1 MNQRAADRFRAEASL
16 QWRLPI
22 IFAVILLLVLLLS
35 DATQYVILRQNLIY
49 SKSRVLVEDVN
60 QSRILLDR
68 FFHLESGTTDVI
80 QHACARPQLADQID
94 TTFARFIANTTG
106 STVGV
111 VVYDANRQVVDV
123 EPAGAKAPQV
133 QNQYLLR
140 VQSGAAPTP
149 LVLDTASGQ
158 MLVVAVPIAPKLPTA
173 CGLVEMSISM
183 DSVNHLLR
191 QETGLFILEGLIGFA
206 VATVLGFLLTRRAL
220 LPLERL
226 KAAALELAGGNL
238 QARSQIVARNDEVG
252 VLAQAFDTMAD
263 QIERAFMEQKAS
275 EERTKRFIADASH
288 ELRTPITALKGYLDV
303 LRRGR
308 VRDPAVLEPAL
319 ESMSQEAERMRKL
332 VIDLLAL
339 VRLDNA
345 PPAAKVQF
353 DVNALLGSIL
363 DEGVPGMPEECVRK
377 LTPHPLL
384 VLGDPEAFRTI
395 MRNLLVNACTYAK
408 GARQVWTTSAHE
420 GSARIEVHDDGPGIP
435 PEDAIH
441 IFERFYRGEKTRS
454 REDGG
459 SGLGL
464 SIVQGLV
471 ESMGGRIAVAS
482 PPGAGTTF
490 TVDLPLAP
498 LQVEGGAGN

>member
-1 MNQRAADRFRAEASL
+1 MNQHVSDRFRAESSL

-35 DATQYVILRQNLIY
+35 DGTQYLILRQNLIS
-49 SKSRVLVEDVN
+49 SKSKVLVQDVN

-68 FFHLESGTTDVI
+68 FFHLESGTPDII
-80 QHACARPQLADQID
+80 QHACARTQLADQLD

-123 EPAGAKAPQV
+123 EPTGAQVPQV
-133 QNQYLLR
+133 QDTYLRR
-140 VQSGAAPTP
+140 VQTGAVPTP
-149 LVLDTASGQ
+149 LVLDTAKGQ

-183 DSVNHLLR
+183 DSVDHILR
-191 QETGLFILEGLIGFA
+191 QETGLFILEGIIGFF
-206 VATVLGFLLTRRAL
+206 VAAALGFYLTRRAL
-220 LPLERL
+220 FPLERL
-226 KAAALELAGGNL
+226 KSAALELAGGNL
-238 QARSQIVARNDEVG
+238 QTRSQIVPRNDEVG

-263 QIERAFMEQKAS
+263 QIERAFTEQQAS

-303 LRRGR
+303 LRRGK

-345 PPAAKVQF
+345 PPAAQVPY
-353 DVNALLGSIL
+353 DVNELLSTIL
-363 DEGVPGMPEECVRK
+363 DEGVPSMPENLVRDFASTT
-377 LTPHPLL
+377 LP
-384 VLGDPEAFRTI
+384 VLGDPDAFRTV
-395 MRNLLVNACTYAK
+395 MRNLLVNASTYAK
-408 GARQVWTTSAHE
+408 GARQVWTTTRHE
-420 GSARIEVHDDGPGIP
+420 GMARIEVHDDGPGIP
-435 PEDAIH
+435 PEDLPH

-471 ESMGGRIAVAS
+471 ESQGGSIKVVS
-482 PPGAGTTF
+482 SEGAGTTF
-490 TVDLPLAP
+490 TVDLPLTP
-498 LQVEGGAGN
+498 TG

>member
-1 MNQRAADRFRAEASL
+1 MNQHVSDRFRAEASL

-22 IFAVILLLVLLLS
+22 IFAVILLLVLLIS
-35 DATQYVILRQNLIY
+35 DTTQYIILRQNLIA
-49 SKSRVLVEDVN
+49 SKSRVLVQDVN

-68 FFHLESGTTDVI
+68 FFHLESGTPDVI
-80 QHACARPQLADQID
+80 QHACSRPQLADQLD

-111 VVYDANRQVVDV
+111 VVYDTNRQVVDV
-123 EPAGAKAPQV
+123 EPSGAQVPQL
-133 QNQYLLR
+133 QDKYLLR
-140 VQSGAAPTP
+140 AQTGAAPTP
-149 LVLDTASGQ
+149 LVLDTAKGQ
-158 MLVVAVPIAPKLPTA
+158 MLVVAMPIAPKLPTA

-183 DSVNHLLR
+183 DSINHLLR
-191 QETGLFILEGLIGFA
+191 QETGLFILEGLVGFL
-206 VATVLGFLLTRRAL
+206 VATVLGFFLTRRAL

-226 KAAALELAGGNL
+226 KSAALELAGGNL
-238 QARSQIVARNDEVG
+238 QARSQIVPRNDEVG
-252 VLAQAFDTMAD
+252 VVAKAFDTMAD
-263 QIERAFMEQKAS
+263 QIERAFTEQRAS

-303 LRRGR
+303 LRRGK

-319 ESMSQEAERMRKL
+319 ASMSQEAERMRKL

-345 PPAAKVQF
+345 PPATSVLF
-353 DVNALLGSIL
+353 DVNELLGSIL
-363 DEGVPGMPEECVRK
+363 DEGVPGMPDECVRAFAPGS
-377 LTPHPLL
+377 LPVH
-384 VLGDPEAFRTI
+384 GDPEAFRTI

-408 GARQVWTTSAHE
+408 GARQVWTTSGTGE
-420 GSARIEVHDDGPGIP
+420 LARIEVHDDGPGISQ
-435 PEDAIH
+435 EDVVH

-464 SIVQGLV
+464 SIVKGLV
-471 ESMGGRIAVAS
+471 ESQGGRISVVS
-482 PPGAGTTF
+482 HPGEGTTF
-490 TVDLPLAP
+490 LVELPLAP
-498 LQVEGGAGN
+498 TG